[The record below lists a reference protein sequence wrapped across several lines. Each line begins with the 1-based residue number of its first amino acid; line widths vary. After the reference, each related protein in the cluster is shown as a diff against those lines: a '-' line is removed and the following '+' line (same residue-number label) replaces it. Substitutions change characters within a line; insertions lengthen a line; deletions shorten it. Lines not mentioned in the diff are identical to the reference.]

1 MKKPTLALS
10 AAALLF
16 GCGALLSPTESHNP
30 VAPRIVSRAKPVHVV
45 LIALDG
51 VRASDV
57 FEGADPRWLET
68 ERTPQEVVPNL
79 SMLAREGITLG
90 RPGQSPGLSA
100 SGPNFVSL
108 PGYTE
113 LLSGRFSECHSNDCS
128 TRPEDTL
135 IDWML
140 KDGTQANKVGV
151 IASWENL
158 ERALSPRPTTAFIS
172 TGRHGGNAH
181 LVADAE
187 LGSQTIAALVDG
199 AEAPSGPGHHDYRPD
214 SHTIELAL
222 AYLEEQQ
229 PRFMFVGL
237 GDTDEHAHAGDY
249 ESYLGALSRA
259 DAFVGRV
266 MQLRNDWEA
275 KGEPTAIFVTT
286 DHGRADDFRSHGK
299 DSPESSAVW
308 LIAAGARINAGS
320 NELSGNYAL
329 RDVAPTIAA
338 ICELPQSKGMSAG
351 APIAGV
357 LLPSPT
363 ASGSWLASR

>member
-1 MKKPTLALS
+1 M
-10 AAALLF
+10 
-16 GCGALLSPTESHNP
+16 
-30 VAPRIVSRAKPVHVV
+30 HVV

-57 FEGADPRWLET
+57 FEGADPRWLDT
-68 ERTPQEVVPNL
+68 ERSPQEVVPNL

-90 RPGQSPGLSA
+90 RPGHSPGLSA

-140 KDGTQANKVGV
+140 KDGTRASKVGV

-158 ERALSPRPTTAFIS
+158 ERALSPRPTAAFIS

-181 LVADAE
+181 LVADTE
-187 LGSQTIAALVDG
+187 LGSQTLAALVDG

-214 SHTIELAL
+214 SYTIELAL
-222 AYLEEQQ
+222 AYLAEQE

-249 ESYLGALSRA
+249 EAYLGALQRA

-266 MQLRNDWEA
+266 MQLRNAWEA

-299 DSPESSAVW
+299 DFPESSAVW

-320 NELSGNYAL
+320 REQLGNYAL

-338 ICELPQSKGMSAG
+338 ICELPQAQGMSAG

-357 LLPSPT
+357 LLHSPT

>member
-1 MKKPTLALS
+1 VKKPTLALS

-30 VAPRIVSRAKPVHVV
+30 LPPRIVSREKPVHVV

-57 FEGADPRWLET
+57 FEGADPRWLDT
-68 ERTPQEVVPNL
+68 ERTPEEVVPNL
-79 SMLAREGITLG
+79 SLLAREGITLG
-90 RPGQSPGLSA
+90 RPGHSPGLSA

-128 TRPEDTL
+128 TRPEETL

-140 KDGTQANKVGV
+140 KDGTAPAKVGV
-151 IASWENL
+151 IASWENI
-158 ERALSPRPTTAFIS
+158 EHALSAGPTSAFVS

-181 LVADAE
+181 LVDHE
-187 LGSQTIAALVDG
+187 RLGSHTLTALVDG
-199 AEAPSGPGHHDYRPD
+199 ADAPSEPGHHDYRPD
-214 SHTIELAL
+214 HYTIELAL
-222 AYLEEQQ
+222 AYLEDQA

-249 ESYLGALSRA
+249 EAYLNALQRA

-266 MQLRNDWEA
+266 MQLRSTWEA
-275 KGEPTAIFVTT
+275 QGEPTAIFVTT
-286 DHGRADDFRSHGK
+286 DHGRGDDFRSHGK
-299 DSPESSAVW
+299 DFPESRAVW
-308 LIAAGARINAGS
+308 LIAAGARLRAGGA
-320 NELSGNYAL
+320 ELEGDYAL
-329 RDVAPTIAA
+329 RDIAPTIAA
-338 ICELPQSKGMSAG
+338 ISELSLVTGNTAG
-351 APIAGV
+351 TPLAG
-357 LLPSPT
+357 LMLPRPMAANSQ
-363 ASGSWLASR
+363 LASR